1 MPENQSPTR
10 RSPWPS
16 LLGIILAAVAL
27 AILWNLTVWRS
38 TPDAPSLQLIG
49 ELLRTEQSG
58 PTTDVDPSWVLQAL
72 VKAYQSWGLEG
83 LRIAWIIW
91 QIIPSLTLFLLAG
104 VLLWA
109 LLARRPAVASPRG
122 AGLRRL
128 LTLVAL
134 VFAAW
139 VGWHGLGSFQKVSPP
154 EEFFPGQAW
163 LGSWTELAAGK
174 LVFANPSLRARAAL
188 LAPDLQTDPT
198 PELNSLLQEPVLWR
212 QYQQQNPA
220 QFVILSGRTEEFAP
234 LLRHLQQSP
243 DWTLAEVSP
252 HGLVFGPTSLVSKLP
267 PERSGHAINLQ
278 DGKITRTSSPEASP
292 NNLASAAA
300 RQALVHAQVEQYGT
314 ARRLLETA
322 RQLAP
327 DQADILAI
335 SAAFLAQR
343 SQWPEA
349 AAEAEA
355 ALAINPHLP
364 AAWQVLLQS
373 QLAMQQPRLA
383 GNSARQ
389 LEASAGQDDFSW
401 FLIARAANEA
411 NDPSLEVRALEKLV
425 ALSKTR
431 QLPTGPYL
439 IYLGQAQARLGL
451 ADAAIAAWTTALE
464 SKELTP
470 EQTRQVSELL
480 EQLKASTP

>member
-10 RSPWPS
+10 HRPWPS
-16 LLGIILAAVAL
+16 LLGIVLAAVIM
-27 AILWNLTVWRS
+27 AILWNVTVWRS

-49 ELLRTEQSG
+49 ELLRTEQAGDAANRDS
-58 PTTDVDPSWVLQAL
+58 SWVLEAFLQA
-72 VKAYQSWGLEG
+72 YRSGGLEG
-83 LRIAWIIW
+83 LQTAWILW
-91 QIIPSLTLFLLAG
+91 QILPSITLFLLAG

-109 LLARRPAVASPRG
+109 ILFKLPALASPWVSGLRKILAFAAVVF
-122 AGLRRL
+122 AGL
-128 LTLVAL
+128 VS
-134 VFAAW
+134 
-139 VGWHGLGSFQKVSPP
+139 WHGITSFIKLSPP
-154 EEFFPGQAW
+154 EEFFPSQAW
-163 LGSWTELAAGK
+163 LQSWTDLASGE

-188 LAPDLQTDPT
+188 LAPELNIDPS
-198 PELNSLLQEPVLWR
+198 PEINSLLQEPVLWR
-212 QYQQQNPA
+212 QHQQVKPA
-220 QFVILSGRTEEFAP
+220 QAVILSGRTEEFAP

-243 DWTLAEVSP
+243 DWALAEVSP
-252 HGLVFGPTSLVSKLP
+252 HGLIFYPTSSISRLR
-267 PERSGHAINLQ
+267 PERSGHAIKLQ
-278 DGKITRTSSPEASP
+278 EDQITRTFSPDASAQT
-292 NNLASAAA
+292 LASAAA
-300 RQALVHAQVEQYGT
+300 RQALSHAQVEQYGA
-314 ARRLLETA
+314 ARRLIEA
-322 RQLAP
+322 AKQLAP
-327 DQADILAI
+327 EHPEILAI

-349 AAEAEA
+349 ANEAEA
-355 ALAINPHLP
+355 ALAINPNLP

-425 ALSKTR
+425 SLSNAR

-451 ADAAIAAWTTALE
+451 ADAAIASWTSALE
-464 SKELTP
+464 SQELSQD
-470 EQTRQVSELL
+470 QTKQVADLL
-480 EQLKASTP
+480 EQLKATTP